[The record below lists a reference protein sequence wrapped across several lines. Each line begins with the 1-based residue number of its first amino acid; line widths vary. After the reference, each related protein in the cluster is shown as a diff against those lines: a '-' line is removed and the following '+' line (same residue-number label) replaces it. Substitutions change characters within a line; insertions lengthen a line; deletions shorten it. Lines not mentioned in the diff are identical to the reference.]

1 MVAKL
6 TRRHEASEAKP
17 WRMTDSSKE
26 FISSMLTSIVGMEI
40 EVTRLVG
47 KSKLSQNKEVRDI
60 RTAGETLRQKGEKV
74 IANAMLSVADEKDA

>member
-1 MVAKL
+1 
-6 TRRHEASEAKP
+6 
-17 WRMTDSSKE
+17 
-26 FISSMLTSIVGMEI
+26 MLTSIVGMEI

-74 IANAMLSVADEKDA
+74 IANAMLAVADEKDA